1 MTTSIRSSI
10 LLLALLAC
18 ALPAGAQGP
27 DAGTDPAADASEQ
40 LFASIQWQEGPDS
53 ARIGS
58 ESQIAVPENCRF
70 TGAPGARNFLIATE
84 NPPSGNELGILV
96 CAASEESDPWFVV
109 FSFDDSG
116 YVRDT
121 DAGDLDADAILAS
134 LRESNVEGN
143 KERSARGWSPLILAG
158 WVRAPHYDPQTHNL
172 TWATKVQAPGEDP
185 SVNHSVRLL
194 GRGGVMN
201 ADLVTSPEDFAA
213 NLPAFDEIVATHAFL
228 PGRRYAEWR
237 EGDKLAGY
245 GLTAL
250 VAGGAGA
257 IAAKSGL
264 LGKLFKVIVVAVVGA
279 LAWLRSLFSGKKRN
293 EERVG

>member
-1 MTTSIRSSI
+1 MNTSIRSSI
-10 LLLALLAC
+10 LSLALLAC
-18 ALPAGAQGP
+18 ALPARAQGP
-27 DAGTDPAADASEQ
+27 NPGPDSAAQASEK

-58 ESQIAVPENCRF
+58 ESQIVVPENCQF
-70 TGAPGARNFLIATE
+70 TGAPGARNFLLATE

-96 CAASEESDPWFVV
+96 CAASEESEPWFVV

-121 DAGDLDADAILAS
+121 DAGELDADAILAS
-134 LRESNVEGN
+134 LRESNAEGN
-143 KERSARGWSPLILAG
+143 KERSARGWDPLILAG
-158 WVRAPHYDPQTHNL
+158 WVRPPHYDGQTHNL
-172 TWATKVQAPGEDP
+172 TWATRVQSPGEDP

-201 ADLVTSPEDFAA
+201 AELVSSPDDFDA
-213 NLPAFDEIVATHAFL
+213 NVLDFDKIVASHAFV

-257 IAAKSGL
+257 LAAKSGL
-264 LGKLFKVIVVAVVGA
+264 LGKLLKVIGVAVLGA
-279 LAWLRSLFSGKKRN
+279 FAWLRSLFAGKKRN
-293 EERVG
+293 AERAE